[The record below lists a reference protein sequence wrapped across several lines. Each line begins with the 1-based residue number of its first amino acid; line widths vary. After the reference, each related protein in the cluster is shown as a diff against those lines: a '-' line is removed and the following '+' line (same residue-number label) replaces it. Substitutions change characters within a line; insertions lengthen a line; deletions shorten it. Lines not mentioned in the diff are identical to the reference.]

1 MGILI
6 PVLTV
11 LAIGLILGLGLSF
24 ADKFMS
30 VPVDEK
36 QAKIRECLPG
46 ANCGACGFSGCD
58 GYAAALAGGEAE
70 PDKCAPGGE
79 ATAKALSEILGVT
92 VEVRKK
98 VAFIACG
105 GTPDKVKANFQ
116 YTGFPTCAAAALAG
130 GGPLAC
136 EFGCL
141 GYGDCSRACDA
152 GGISLV
158 DGRPVICE
166 DMCIACGKCV
176 KACPKSLISLVYA
189 DEAKTR
195 VNCSNKK
202 KGPQVV
208 KACAVSCIGCGM
220 CERNCEAGAI
230 KVVDNLAV
238 IDYSLCTA
246 CGKCIEVCS
255 RKAIIDVRS

>member
-1 MGILI
+1 MEILI
-6 PVLTV
+6 PVLIV
-11 LAIGLILGLGLSF
+11 LAIGVVLGVGLSL

-36 QAKIRECLPG
+36 QSKIRECLPG

-58 GYAAALAGGEAE
+58 GYAAALAEGSAE
-70 PDKCAPGGE
+70 PNKCAPGGE
-79 ATAKALSEILGVT
+79 ATAKALSEVLGV
-92 VEVRKK
+92 EVSAQKL

-105 GTPDKVKANFQ
+105 GTPDTAKPAFE
-116 YTGFPTCAAAALAG
+116 YTGFKTCAAAKLAG

-141 GYGDCSRACDA
+141 GYGDCMRACEF
-152 GGISLV
+152 GGITLIG
-158 DGRPVICE
+158 GRPVICE
-166 DMCIACGKCV
+166 DICIACGNCAKV
-176 KACPKSLISLVYA
+176 CPKSLISLIPK

-202 KGPQVV
+202 KGPQVL
-208 KACAVSCIGCGM
+208 KSCDVSCIACGM
-220 CERNCEAGAI
+220 CERACEAKAI
-230 KVVDNLAV
+230 KVTDNLAT

-246 CGKCIEVCS
+246 CGKCKEICP
-255 RKAIIDVRS
+255 RKAII

>member
-1 MGILI
+1 MEIII
-6 PVLTV
+6 PVLVV
-11 LAIGLILGLGLSF
+11 LIIGVVLGLGLSF

-36 QAKIRECLPG
+36 QIKIRECLPG

-58 GYAAALAGGEAE
+58 GYAAALAAGAAE

-79 ATAKALSEILGVT
+79 NTAKALSEVLGVE
-92 VEVRKK
+92 VEAVKK

-105 GTPDKVKANFQ
+105 GTPDTVKQNFE
-116 YTGFPTCAAAALAG
+116 YTGLATCAAATLAG

-136 EFGCL
+136 EYGCL
-141 GYGDCSRACDA
+141 GLGDCMRACDFGA
-152 GGISLV
+152 ITFH

-166 DMCIACGKCV
+166 DVCAACGKCV
-176 KACPKSLISLVYA
+176 KACPKSIISLIPK
-189 DEAKTR
+189 DAKVR

-202 KGPQVV
+202 KGPLVL
-208 KACAVSCIGCGM
+208 KSCDVSCIACGM
-220 CERNCEAGAI
+220 CERACEAGAI

-238 IDYSLCTA
+238 IDYSLCVA
-246 CGKCIEVCS
+246 CGKCAEVCP
-255 RKAIIDVRS
+255 RKVIIITEY

>member
-1 MGILI
+1 MEILI
-6 PVLTV
+6 PVLVV
-11 LAIGLILGLGLSF
+11 LAIGVVLGIGLSL

-36 QAKIRECLPG
+36 QIKIRECLPG
-46 ANCGACGFSGCD
+46 ANCGACGYSGCD
-58 GYAAALAGGEAE
+58 GYAAALAEGKAE
-70 PDKCAPGGE
+70 PNKCAPGGE
-79 ATAKALSEILGVT
+79 ATAKALGEVLGV
-92 VEVRKK
+92 EVKAQSL

-105 GTPDKVKANFQ
+105 GTPDTVKPAFE
-116 YTGFPTCAAAALAG
+116 YTGFKTCAAAKLAG

-141 GYGDCSRACDA
+141 GLGDCMRACEF
-152 GGISLV
+152 GGITLK

-166 DMCIACGKCV
+166 DICAACGKCV
-176 KACPKSLISLVYA
+176 KACPKSLISLIPK

-195 VNCSNKK
+195 VRCSNKK

-208 KACAVSCIGCGM
+208 KSCDVSCIACGM

-230 KVVDNLAV
+230 KVIDNLAV
-238 IDYSLCTA
+238 IDYSLCTS
-246 CGKCIEVCS
+246 CGKCKEVCP
-255 RKAIIDVRS
+255 RKAII

>member
-1 MGILI
+1 MEILI
-6 PVLTV
+6 PVIIV
-11 LAIGLILGLGLSF
+11 LAIGVVLGLGLTF

-36 QAKIRECLPG
+36 QVKIRECLPG

-58 GYAAALAGGEAE
+58 GYAAALAAGEAE

-79 ATAKALSEILGVT
+79 NTAKALGEVLGVSVT
-92 VEVRKK
+92 AQEK

-105 GTPDKVKANFQ
+105 GRPDKVKTTFE
-116 YTGFPTCAAAALAG
+116 YTGFNTCAAAALAG
-130 GGPLAC
+130 GGPVAC

-141 GYGDCSRACDA
+141 GFGDCMRACSFGA
-152 GGISLV
+152 ITLK
-158 DGRPVICE
+158 DGVPVICE
-166 DMCIACGKCV
+166 DICGGCGKCASV
-176 KACPKSLISLVYA
+176 CPKSVIKLVP
-189 DEAKTR
+189 KGTKVR

-202 KGPQVV
+202 KGPLVV
-208 KACAVSCIGCGM
+208 KVCEGSCIACGK
-220 CERNCEAGAI
+220 CERECEAGAI
-230 KVVDNLAV
+230 KVTDNLAV

-246 CGKCIEVCS
+246 CGKCRDSCP